1 MFSVSVQFRVK
12 FSKSRKKADKKI
24 NQKKS
29 CKVSFVAYAN
39 KEIECMWKKESYST
53 SRNYRT
59 ALHSFLR
66 YRNDEDVMFSE
77 FDSDL
82 VEDYN
87 RWLRHKGICPNTIS
101 CYMRSLRAIYNK
113 AVKAR
118 IVKQTYPFSDVFTGV
133 AKTDKR
139 SITIADISHLQQ
151 LDLKKGSF
159 KEFVRDLF
167 LFSFF
172 ALGMPFV
179 DLAFLRKSQIV
190 DGNIVYYRHKTGQK
204 VTVKLEPC
212 MCDIIRRHHV
222 PNSEYVFPLFTKSKD
237 KGPQL
242 VYDSYKSKICY
253 YNRILNELGKEAG
266 ISSKLTSYVARHTWA
281 SVAYEQQVD
290 LPVISKALGHTN
302 SQITQIYVKELNN
315 DKLNK
320 ANEKIISRFFPLYKS
335 CTRKGYYK

>member
-1 MFSVSVQFRVK
+1 MFSVSIQFRVK
-12 FSKSRKKADKKI
+12 VSKSRKKAMK
-24 NQKKS
+24 NANLKKS
-29 CKVSFVAYAN
+29 CGVSFVTYAN
-39 KEIECMWKKESYST
+39 KEIEHMWKKESYST

-66 YRNDEDVMFSE
+66 YRDGKDIMFNE

-82 VEDYN
+82 IDDYS
-87 RWLRHKGICPNTIS
+87 RWLRHNNICPNTIS

-113 AVKAR
+113 AVKVH
-118 IVKQTYPFSDVFTGV
+118 IVRQTYPFNNVFTGI

-139 SITIADISHLQQ
+139 SITIADVSHLQQ

-159 KEFVRDLF
+159 KEFVRDIF

-190 DGNIVYYRHKTGQK
+190 GGNIVYYRHKTGQK
-204 VTVKLEPC
+204 VTVRLEPC
-212 MCDIIRRHHV
+212 MSEIICRYNV
-222 PNSEYVFPLFTKSKD
+222 PESEYVFPLFAKMNI
-237 KGPQL
+237 KGSQSI
-242 VYDSYKSKICY
+242 YNSYKSRICY
-253 YNRILNELGKEAG
+253 YNKILNGLGKEAG
-266 ISSKLTSYVARHTWA
+266 ITSQLTSYVARHTWA
-281 SVAYEQQVD
+281 SVAYQEQVD

-302 SQITQIYVKELNN
+302 TQTTQIYVKELNN

-320 ANEKIISRFFPLYKS
+320 ANKKIIAQFFPLYKS
-335 CTRKGYYK
+335 STRKGFYK